1 MLNKKHSIGK
11 IFPAYY
17 FTGKFFM
24 ELTNIYSALLAISLV
39 FLIAQLLVRD
49 KQLAHIMFALFCGS
63 ITLMATKKISGDSIG
78 AYQYLIGMGA
88 CATCNGYW
96 LLSRSLFREKN
107 AISLPHI
114 TIAIAIALLI
124 MINQGYLFI
133 NNSTFFTIENS
144 SFIPYIV
151 SELTVLLSSTVI
163 MLSFWEGCRGYNTAN
178 KKGKAQR
185 LLFLTTFGF
194 AVAFSKLSQGLF
206 IENPAAKE
214 LITAVIIFFVLIN
227 TQILMFWR
235 FKTTKSQ
242 AERVSCQNSEQSAVE
257 STETSEF
264 EQVLA
269 EKVEALLRR
278 QSLYL
283 KANLKVA
290 DIARELEVS
299 EYKISKVLKNNL
311 NARNFNHYVNEL
323 RITHAKRLLCDPEK
337 QKWPVLVVGLESG
350 FASIG
355 PFTRTFKLQTGFT
368 PNQYRQ
374 NELA

>member
-1 MLNKKHSIGK
+1 
-11 IFPAYY
+11 
-17 FTGKFFM
+17 M
-24 ELTNIYSALLAISLV
+24 ELTNIYSVLLVISLML
-39 FLIAQLLVRD
+39 LIAQLLVRD

-63 ITLMATKKISGDSIG
+63 IALMATKKISGDSIG
-78 AYQYLIGMGA
+78 AYQYLIGMAA

-107 AISLPHI
+107 AISPPHI

-133 NNSTFFTIENS
+133 NNSAFFTLENS
-144 SFIPYIV
+144 SIIPYIV

-163 MLSFWEGCRGYNTAN
+163 MLSFWEGCRGYNTDN

-185 LLFLTTFGF
+185 LLFLATFGF
-194 AVAFSKLSQGLF
+194 AVAFSKLSQGIF
-206 IENPAAKE
+206 IENLAAKE

-227 TQILMFWR
+227 TQVLMLWR
-235 FKTTKSQ
+235 LKTVKKQ
-242 AERVSCQNSEQSAVE
+242 AKNIISTNSEPSIPE
-257 STETSEF
+257 EPEIP
-264 EQVLA
+264 ELDQVLA
-269 EKVEALLRR
+269 EKVEALLHR

-299 EYKISKVLKNNL
+299 EYKISKVLKNNF
-311 NARNFNHYVNEL
+311 NARNFNQYVNDL

-337 QKWPVLVVGLESG
+337 QKWSVLVVALESG

-355 PFTRTFKLQTGFT
+355 PFTRSFKLQTGFT